1 MMNATKSFT
10 EISALQSLTRPWQIH
25 AVESLNGTCSRNYT
39 VVSGDTCSAIETK
52 FGITFA
58 QFYEWNP
65 TMGNDCQTL
74 YAGRS
79 YCVDNLRRQGQEQ
92 CQSASIVL
100 LWFMSMFTLTA
111 IWLLLLGS
119 RDLRRYIDKRA
130 MEILPFQR
138 FSHIVY
144 LRCAVGIAG
153 SLLLQIGFT
162 IWTARIFAYGQS
174 YVELES
180 IAMGWFLRPLPALPC
195 LLVIAFDGKR
205 FNETFQEMLVVESF
219 LTLIPLAQMWHI
231 VLAMSS
237 FTSSSKAYLSSSSNY
252 RLGSRLLLTGAGLAI
267 VVWVYVFAVVSST
280 LVAWGIRRNQKYRT
294 GRAKVCTNRQK
305 RLLGILALAMGS
317 IRLLGS
323 FLLWGGAIL
332 LDPVAFCPSSVMMR
346 DVTLLWAFA
355 PVLDNLWRA
364 TFHFKIK

>member
-1 MMNATKSFT
+1 
-10 EISALQSLTRPWQIH
+10 
-25 AVESLNGTCSRNYT
+25 
-39 VVSGDTCSAIETK
+39 
-52 FGITFA
+52 
-58 QFYEWNP
+58 
-65 TMGNDCQTL
+65 
-74 YAGRS
+74 
-79 YCVDNLRRQGQEQ
+79 
-92 CQSASIVL
+92 
-100 LWFMSMFTLTA
+100 MSMFTLTA

-231 VLAMSS
+231 VLACHHSPPARRPI
-237 FTSSSKAYLSSSSNY
+237 FQAPPTTDLV
-252 RLGSRLLLTGAGLAI
+252 LGCFSL
-267 VVWVYVFAVVSST
+267 
-280 LVAWGIRRNQKYRT
+280 
-294 GRAKVCTNRQK
+294 
-305 RLLGILALAMGS
+305 
-317 IRLLGS
+317 
-323 FLLWGGAIL
+323 
-332 LDPVAFCPSSVMMR
+332 
-346 DVTLLWAFA
+346 
-355 PVLDNLWRA
+355 VLDLRLWCGFMFLR
-364 TFHFKIK
+364 